1 MGPAFVAAIAYV
13 DPGNFA
19 TNTQSGAR
27 YGYLLLWVV
36 LLANV
41 VAMLLQYLSAKL
53 GIATGCSLAQLC
65 RDRYPRPLVWG
76 LWAQAELVAV
86 MTDLAELVGGAVALQ
101 LLFGVPL
108 LTGGIM
114 VALVSFALLGLH
126 SSGRRRFDATV
137 AALLAVVTI
146 AFLYE
151 TLHGRASGHAVAAG
165 FVPRFRGNDSVLLAT
180 GIVGA
185 TVMPHAIYLHSAL
198 TQERFSEETGPKDH
212 TTRRHL
218 LRVQRADVFVAMGIA
233 GIVNMAMVVA
243 AGTWLFGLGGKAD
256 TLEGAYHAFGQRAGS
271 LAGTVF
277 AVALL
282 ASGLAS
288 SSVAMYAG
296 QAIMQGFLRRQ
307 IPMALRR
314 LASVI
319 PALAVLAIGHN
330 PTQALV
336 ISQVVLS
343 FGIPFALVPL
353 ILLTRQP
360 ELMGGWVNRTRT
372 TVLAGLAA
380 VVIILL
386 NVLLISLAI

>member
-19 TNTQSGAR
+19 TNTQAGAR

-53 GIATGCSLAQLC
+53 GIATGCSLAELC
-65 RDRYPRPLVWG
+65 RDRYPRPVVWG

-126 SSGRRRFDATV
+126 SPGRRRFDFTV
-137 AALLAVVTI
+137 AGLLAVVTI

-151 TLHGRASGHAVAAG
+151 TLHGRASVHGVAAG
-165 FVPRFRGNDSVLLAT
+165 FVPRLRGRDSVLLAT

-198 TQERFSEETGPKDH
+198 TQERFANEPKQ
-212 TTRRHL
+212 TSL
-218 LRVQRADVFVAMGIA
+218 LRVQRADVFAAMGIA
-233 GIVNMAMVVA
+233 GLVNLAMVVA
-243 AGTWLFGLGGKAD
+243 AGAWLYGLGGKAD
-256 TLEGAYHAFGQRAGS
+256 TLAGAYRAFGQRAGS
-271 LAGTVF
+271 LAATVF
-277 AVALL
+277 AIALL

-307 IPMALRR
+307 VPMVLRR
-314 LASVI
+314 LASVV
-319 PALAVLAIGHN
+319 PALVVLGAGHD
-330 PTQALV
+330 PTQALI

-360 ELMGGWVNRTRT
+360 ALMGGWVNRSRT
-372 TVLAGLAA
+372 TVLASGAA
-380 VVIILL
+380 VIIILL
-386 NVLLISLAI
+386 NVLLISLAF

>member
-1 MGPAFVAAIAYV
+1 MGPAFVASIAYV

-19 TNTQSGAR
+19 TNVQAGAR
-27 YGYLLLWVV
+27 YRYLLLWVV
-36 LLANV
+36 LLANLT
-41 VAMLLQYLSAKL
+41 AMLLQYLAAKL
-53 GIATGCSLAQLC
+53 GIATGRSLPALC
-65 RDRYPRPLVWG
+65 RDQYRRPVVWA

-101 LLFGVPL
+101 LLFHVPL
-108 LTGGIM
+108 FTGGVII
-114 VALVSFALLGLH
+114 ALVSFLVLGLH
-126 SSGRRRFDATV
+126 SAGRRRFEATITG
-137 AALLAVVTI
+137 LLLVVTI
-146 AFLYE
+146 AFIYE
-151 TLHGRASGHAVAAG
+151 TLHGRPAAGGVAAG
-165 FVPRFRGNDSVLLAT
+165 FIPHFKGHDSVLLAT

-198 TQERFSEETGPKDH
+198 TQERFAGQTH
-212 TTRRHL
+212 RRKRL

-233 GIVNMAMVVA
+233 GAVNLAMVVA
-243 AGTWLFGLGGKAD
+243 AGSLLHGQGGATD
-256 TLEGAYHAFGQRAGS
+256 TLQGAYTAFGRQAGTM
-271 LAGTVF
+271 AATVF

-296 QAIMQGFLRRQ
+296 QAIMQGFIRRK
-307 IPMALRR
+307 IPVAVRR

-319 PALAVLAIGHN
+319 PALAVLGLGHN

-353 ILLTRQP
+353 ILLTRQSA
-360 ELMGGWVNRTRT
+360 LMGGWVNRTAT
-372 TVLAGLAA
+372 NMAAISAA
-380 VVIILL
+380 VVIVAL
-386 NVLLISLAI
+386 NAVLIYLVM